1 MKPIKQSSV
10 EQAFQTKAAEN
21 VTIVRRGPKE
31 FYFTFEANDPLTG
44 QREVYAQLT
53 KRGELK
59 TWSDPRVLLDYLL
72 ENFNVHSGQFLIEDV
87 NNHERSRKE
96 SG

>member
-21 VTIVRRGPKE
+21 VTIVRRGLKE

-44 QREVYAQLT
+44 CREVYAQLT
-53 KRGELK
+53 KRGDLK
-59 TWSDPRVLLDYLL
+59 TWSDPRVLFDYLL
-72 ENFNVHSGQFLIEDV
+72 ENFDVRSGRFLIEDEI
-87 NNHERSRKE
+87 NHEPERNQD
-96 SG
+96 G